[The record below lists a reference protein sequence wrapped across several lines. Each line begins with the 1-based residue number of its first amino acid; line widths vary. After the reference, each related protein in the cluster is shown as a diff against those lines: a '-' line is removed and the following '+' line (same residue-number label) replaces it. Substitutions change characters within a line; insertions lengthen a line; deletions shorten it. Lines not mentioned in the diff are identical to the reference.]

1 MQRAPLVGIANAL
14 QVREIRKGWK
24 DWEVL
29 NPMVVFKAGLSARP
43 AQVSSVLA
51 PVRSH

>member
-1 MQRAPLVGIANAL
+1 MQRAPRVGIANAL

-29 NPMVVFKAGLSARP
+29 NPMVMFKAGLSASQLKCLQSLP
-43 AQVSSVLA
+43 Q
-51 PVRSH
+51 